1 MTTENQ
7 LLPCPFCGSEPTDHA
22 IEPHSHSFTLDG
34 FKMPD
39 HKGSHVIECKCGAGF
54 VADTLNAA
62 TALWNARAALT
73 QPAQPAEGG
82 EAVKASW
89 WMRET
94 EDGFEWTDTA
104 PLVRQGWTPLYT
116 APPASHVPEAD
127 FGNTPPASQE
137 QAQQPSGETFDQW
150 LKRERPA
157 GCVSDME
164 RGWKACVASQQPSGG
179 EVVAWRTFDGEGG
192 YEYRDFEGN
201 ENYAVEW
208 TKRNPR
214 HKGWVE
220 ALTLATPK
228 PEPMTSDPV
237 AEVPNAMKIVTA
249 ALLSDPEY
257 AWAWHCNIAMAAHDE
272 GVGHYAA
279 NKAAARFLSILAP
292 GLDTSK
298 HLGFPSKP
306 EITESPEP
314 MTWQPIETAPDNT
327 GGIVVVRWLDGE
339 GNEQHDLDYTEDG
352 TWSHWHDRAEH
363 VEIIGGHGVSYTP
376 PYQHWM
382 PLPPAPITKGEA

>member
-137 QAQQPSGETFDQW
+137 PKGLGMGTQALAGELAEALNKDTQSENSLGMLGQHTMAWLRQVAAEYLRQPASQEQAQQPSAQAWANETGLRQIECPSCGD
-150 LKRERPA
+150 LA
-157 GCVSDME
+157 
-164 RGWKACVASQQPSGG
+164 VAYDPQQPSGG
-179 EVVAWRTFDGEGG
+179 EVPGFLLFSQRKQIADDAGVQATADT
-192 YEYRDFEGN
+192 N
-201 ENYAVEW
+201 AVI
-208 TKRNPR
+208 
-214 HKGWVE
+214 
-220 ALTLATPK
+220 AATLRFLRERANPK
-228 PEPMTSDPV
+228 PEPMTEHQRGNLAIEQLGP
-237 AEVPNAMKIVTA
+237 A
-249 ALLSDPEY
+249 ALAGDKMSPLDAFTLGIE
-257 AWAWHCNIAMAAHDE
+257 ATE
-272 GVGHYAA
+272 
-279 NKAAARFLSILAP
+279 RFY
-292 GLDTSK
+292 G
-298 HLGFPSKP
+298 
-306 EITESPEP
+306 
-314 MTWQPIETAPDNT
+314 
-327 GGIVVVRWLDGE
+327 
-339 GNEQHDLDYTEDG
+339 
-352 TWSHWHDRAEH
+352 
-363 VEIIGGHGVSYTP
+363 
-376 PYQHWM
+376 
-382 PLPPAPITKGEA
+382 ITKGEA

>member
-137 QAQQPSGETFDQW
+137 QAQQPSEDVRELSKWLNEETSAPINRQA
-150 LKRERPA
+150 LARVLA
-157 GCVSDME
+157 
-164 RGWKACVASQQPSGG
+164 VAQQPSGG
-179 EVVAWRTFDGEGG
+179 EVKAAPVESYPAQDQAF
-192 YEYRDFEGN
+192 
-201 ENYAVEW
+201 YAFW
-208 TKRNPR
+208 YS
-214 HKGWVE
+214 HMKGDLMQPPLADISHSTARYIWDS
-220 ALTLATPK
+220 ALATPK
-228 PEPMTSDPV
+228 PEPMTDEQIANVVLQTVYAGDDSTPHR
-237 AEVPNAMKIVTA
+237 N
-249 ALLSDPEY
+249 
-257 AWAWHCNIAMAAHDE
+257 AWAREIGIPFARAIEAHHGITKGSESAACSVCE
-272 GVGHYAA
+272 GKGHVYRDGRCIGFCRCPAGRNA
-279 NKAAARFLSILAP
+279 LA
-292 GLDTSK
+292 L
-298 HLGFPSKP
+298 
-306 EITESPEP
+306 
-314 MTWQPIETAPDNT
+314 N
-327 GGIVVVRWLDGE
+327 
-339 GNEQHDLDYTEDG
+339 
-352 TWSHWHDRAEH
+352 
-363 VEIIGGHGVSYTP
+363 
-376 PYQHWM
+376 
-382 PLPPAPITKGEA
+382 LPPAPITKEQA